1 MNDPP
6 SLPPDYRPLEEPPSG
21 ARPDRVDTP
30 DVRPTRPRAPRSP
43 PKRRL
48 SPVGVLVLVLVAP
61 AGYLAY
67 QLVAPSGDTAMLEG
81 SLPPMVPLQ
90 LDRPGGGTGLT
101 AAVGPELSGPAGSSV
116 LLALRAM
123 GAGGVPLA
131 DTAVRFRVL
140 SGEGTL
146 PSPTIR
152 TDGEGLAA
160 VPLEL
165 PALAGTTV
173 VSAEI
178 VGSALAPV
186 RFEVTARTGLAER
199 IEIIGGA
206 GQEAP
211 AGGLLPERMA
221 VQVSDGAGS
230 PVPGAEVHFQVAS
243 GGGIVGPTR
252 LRTDSLGRASAR
264 WRLGFA
270 AGTQRLMVVTPD
282 VSGSV
287 TFTATAQGGLA
298 ESSPADPPPERPSPT
313 EAPPSAGT
321 VSVVRTTFAV
331 GGSHVCTVAAG
342 RAACRG
348 AGDRGQ
354 SAGTTSG
361 TLAAVAAGTTHSC
374 GLDPSGVA
382 SCWGANDSGQLG
394 DESRTDRGTPV
405 AVATDRRF
413 FALAA
418 GASHSCGLTGGGT
431 AACWGQNLNG
441 QLGDGSRDDRGAPR
455 TVAGGGSFAGIAAG
469 WNHTCALT
477 GGGAVSCWGL
487 NAQGQLG
494 DGSRLDRLVPASVS
508 GRFTSIAA
516 GSAHTCGISASEVMC
531 WGANRFGQ
539 LGDGTTED
547 RTAPV
552 SVEGL
557 QGTPV
562 RIAAGAVH
570 TCALV
575 SDGSTYCWGQN
586 LHGQL
591 GDGST
596 QNRSTP
602 TAVGGSLRFE
612 RIHAGGALTCGFT
625 AAGAQY
631 CWGLNQSGQLGD
643 GTRANRALPTRV
655 VG

>member
-1 MNDPP
+1 
-6 SLPPDYRPLEEPPSG
+6 
-21 ARPDRVDTP
+21 
-30 DVRPTRPRAPRSP
+30 
-43 PKRRL
+43 
-48 SPVGVLVLVLVAP
+48 
-61 AGYLAY
+61 
-67 QLVAPSGDTAMLEG
+67 
-81 SLPPMVPLQ
+81 MVPLQ
-90 LDRPGGGTGLT
+90 LGGPEAAAGLV

-131 DTAVRFRVL
+131 DTVARFRVV
-140 SGEGTL
+140 SGGGALTSL
-146 PSPTIR
+146 TIR
-152 TDGEGLAA
+152 TDGDGLAA

-165 PALAGTTV
+165 PALPGTTV

-178 VGSALAPV
+178 EGSALAPV
-186 RFEVTARTGLAER
+186 RFHVTALTGLPER
-199 IEIIGGA
+199 IQIVGGNEQA
-206 GQEAP
+206 AP
-211 AGGLLPERMA
+211 AGGLLPGRTA
-221 VQVSDGAGS
+221 VQVSDGAGN
-230 PVPGAEVHFQVAS
+230 PVPGAEVHFQVVS

-270 AGTQRLMVVTPD
+270 AGTQRLMAVADATN
-282 VSGSV
+282 GSV
-287 TFTATAQGGLA
+287 TFTATAQGGVTEA
-298 ESSPADPPPERPSPT
+298 SGNTPAAAQPDAPDPPP
-313 EAPPSAGT
+313 SAET

-342 RAACRG
+342 RAVCRG

-394 DESRTDRGTPV
+394 DGSRTDRGTPV

-418 GASHSCGLTGGGT
+418 GASHTCGLTGGGG

-455 TVAGGGSFAGIAAG
+455 TAAGGGSFAGITAG

-477 GGGAVSCWGL
+477 AGGAVSCWGL

-508 GRFTSIAA
+508 GWFTSIAA

-625 AAGAQY
+625 AAGAQH

-655 VG
+655 GG